1 MVGIGLRVYSNSAI
15 YYSIISS
22 EGDTLSFH
30 DISSLAIPVSLDK
43 PEQLAY
49 VRNTLLD
56 IIDQYKIQ
64 RAVIRLSEMTGKYNQ
79 LAIERHFCE
88 GVIQESF
95 ASSTVEK
102 FKAGRIAELVRLLEV
117 PRDKFKK
124 YVDNEE
130 EFGLLPKEI
139 NWKKCSKE
147 ERESIIACICSLK
160 L

>member
-15 YYSIISS
+15 YYAIFSY
-22 EGDTLSFH
+22 EGETLVYH
-30 DISSLAIPVSLDK
+30 DISSLTIPVSLEK
-43 PEQLAY
+43 PEQLTY

-56 IIDQYKIQ
+56 IIDQYEIC
-64 RAVIRLSEMTGKYNQ
+64 RAVIRLSEMTGTYNL

-102 FKAGRIAELVRLLEV
+102 FKAGRIAELARILDM
-117 PRDKFKK
+117 PREDFKK
-124 YVDNEE
+124 YTVDGDDFEVI
-130 EFGLLPKEI
+130 PKEVK
-139 NWKKCSKE
+139 WKKLSKE
-147 ERESIIACICSLK
+147 ERESVMACICSLK